1 MGESK
6 EREGSEESEG
16 NAEKVAGE
24 EEERLK
30 GLEESLLERLL
41 LLLARNSVESNHTRR
56 GPECRVQA
64 EREPRGREREG
75 EGGKGRERREGGRE
89 FHLATNPS
97 GEVTNIL
104 RLCEF
109 CQEPPSPLSF
119 AYRGCFTYRL
129 HMRLRNTDRVQGGSA
144 GEQNTTRGEFRHAGQ
159 FDG

>member
-56 GPECRVQA
+56 GPKCRVQA

-75 EGGKGRERREGGRE
+75 EGGREGGS
-89 FHLATNPS
+89 LTWLL
-97 GEVTNIL
+97 IL
-104 RLCEF
+104 R
-109 CQEPPSPLSF
+109 
-119 AYRGCFTYRL
+119 AR
-129 HMRLRNTDRVQGGSA
+129 
-144 GEQNTTRGEFRHAGQ
+144 
-159 FDG
+159 